1 MAIRAAQARS
11 DAACAHARAAR
22 IVRVANCR
30 VVHHFVVAFNW
41 KVARLH
47 ELADGRTVLT
57 LIEGE
62 RVNWFA
68 IEVAVCAERF
78 GKRDGRQVVALP
90 LQWLAVFVAPRI
102 SPSATR
108 PSQLQFVHLTPVGFA
123 TSAHAE
129 CAFLG

>member
-30 VVHHFVVAFNW
+30 VVHHLVVAFNW
-41 KVARLH
+41 KVARLY

-78 GKRDGRQVVALP
+78 GNEMEGRSWRCHCNGWRCLSRHVSL
-90 LQWLAVFVAPRI
+90 LR
-102 SPSATR
+102 
-108 PSQLQFVHLTPVGFA
+108 
-123 TSAHAE
+123 
-129 CAFLG
+129 